1 MTTAQNRRIR
11 VVSTMFRVIT
21 LLGLILMAI
30 GAVALLTLDFDSN
43 ITFGMGHWKIKDLKP
58 EFSWMKRPFILLVLT
73 FPFVGLWRLYRLFS
87 LTAKESY
94 FTAEAVRHIK
104 FLGYWMI
111 AYSFASFGLQFL
123 QLLSMSINYEFKLP
137 IDGYLFG
144 GILVLLLGWITDEGR
159 KIHEEQQLTV

>member
-1 MTTAQNRRIR
+1 MITAQNRRIR
-11 VVSTMFRVIT
+11 VVSTIFRVIA
-21 LLGLILMAI
+21 LLGLIVVAI
-30 GAVALLTLDFDSN
+30 GAVALLTLDFDSG
-43 ITFGMGHWKIKDLKP
+43 TFGMGHWKIKDLKP
-58 EFSWMKRPFILLVLT
+58 EFSWMKRPLILLVLT
-73 FPFVGLWRLYRLFS
+73 FPVVGLWRFYRLFS

-111 AYSFASFGLQFL
+111 AYWFASFVLQFL
-123 QLLSMSINYEFKLP
+123 QLLSTSINHEFKLG